1 MVCERC
7 KTVSIFV
14 RDRCRICGGEMTKVR
29 RGFVLSCV
37 AGTALTV
44 LTFTFYVWHSI
55 YH

>member
-1 MVCERC
+1 MVCQRC

-14 RDRCRICGGEMTKVR
+14 RERCRICGAGMTKVR

-44 LTFTFYVWHSI
+44 ITFTLYVWWAV